1 MIIKDKKFVKLIDN
15 EQIGQSIRR
24 LARKINKDYKERNP
38 LFIVVLNGAFMFAGD
53 LMKEVKSKVR
63 ISFIKVSSY
72 DAMESTGNIKQLIGL
87 NENIFQQD
95 VVIVEDI
102 IDSGQT
108 AKKVTDEL
116 QTLGAR
122 SVSIVTLLRK
132 NKEIHTKLPVDYVG
146 FDIENRFVVG
156 YGLDY
161 DGLGRNLK
169 HIYALK

>member
-1 MIIKDKKFVKLIDN
+1 MIIKDKKFVKLIEN

-24 LARKINKDYKERNP
+24 LAKRINKDYKERNP

-53 LMKEVKSKVR
+53 LMKEVRSNVR

-72 DAMESTGNIKQLIGL
+72 DAMENTGNIKQLIGL

-108 AKKVTDEL
+108 AKKITDEL

-132 NKEIHTKLPVDYVG
+132 NKEIHTTLPVDYVG
-146 FDIENRFVVG
+146 FDIENKFVVG